1 MNFHQKF
8 RPIVLDIEPSIAIA
22 NAECREKHREQS
34 AQVRVTADA
43 LKGARVAR
51 SMYQRDLLRQF
62 MTFLA
67 SHLSFARAPR
77 RRRDIKKIELQPS
90 PSTGHPRGA

>member
-1 MNFHQKF
+1 MNYHQKF

-22 NAECREKHREQS
+22 NAECLEKHREQS
-34 AQVRVTADA
+34 AQVRATVDA
-43 LKGARVAR
+43 LKEARVAR

-62 MTFLA
+62 TTFLA
-67 SHLSFARAPR
+67 SHVSFARAR
-77 RRRDIKKIELQPS
+77 HTDINETHLQPS

>member
-1 MNFHQKF
+1 MNYHQKF

-22 NAECREKHREQS
+22 NAECLEKHREQS
-34 AQVRVTADA
+34 AQVRATVDA
-43 LKGARVAR
+43 LKEARVAR

-77 RRRDIKKIELQPS
+77 HRDIKNIQLQPS

>member
-1 MNFHQKF
+1 MNYHQKF
-8 RPIVLDIEPSIAIA
+8 RPIVLDSEPSIAIA
-22 NAECREKHREQS
+22 NAECLEKHREQS

-43 LKGARVAR
+43 LKKEARVAR

-77 RRRDIKKIELQPS
+77 HRDIKNIQLQPS